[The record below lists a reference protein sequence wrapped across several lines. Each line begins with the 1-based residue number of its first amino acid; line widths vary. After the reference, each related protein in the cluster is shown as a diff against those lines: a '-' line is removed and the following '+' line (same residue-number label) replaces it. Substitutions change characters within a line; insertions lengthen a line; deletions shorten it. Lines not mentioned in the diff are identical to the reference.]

1 MNAELHGV
9 TEDEAAEAILDLQR
23 IAEGWKR
30 LAATYE
36 SEARERASRQAVLE
50 QANRALIA
58 RIRRLETERDDALAQ
73 VPQRRP
79 AVGEIPTGYDPIEE
93 ARRWLGEQGLSR

>member
-1 MNAELHGV
+1 MRARTGRV
-9 TEDEAAEAILDLQR
+9 GSARRATTR
-23 IAEGWKR
+23 SSRRKSWKR
-30 LAATYE
+30 LAATYK

-58 RIRRLETERDDALAQ
+58 RIRRLETELDEAQAQ